1 MGAIVLAAK
10 ITHVPSLL
18 ISEREGP
25 LKGRR
30 EGPIN
35 SLKELG
41 RRARA
46 RGADT
51 FIIFDTHWL
60 SNFGFHLNAN
70 ERHRGVYTS
79 HEAPHMIQNMRYDYP
94 GNPALGDAIAAEAQA
109 LGLDVISHHV
119 ETLPLEYGAIVPM
132 HYMNADGAQ
141 KVISVAA
148 NLFATTEQNRRLGE
162 AVARAAEKSD
172 SRVAILASG
181 SMSHKLVSAD
191 QVGDGQWD
199 QMASEFNH
207 QVDLRVLELWRQKRY
222 PEFVRMLP
230 EYSTICKGEG
240 LMADTAMM
248 FGALGWDKYSGACEQ
263 LCDYFAS
270 SGSGQVTVEF
280 HVETA

>member
-1 MGAIVLAAK
+1 MGEIVLAAK

-41 RRARA
+41 RRARQ
-46 RGADT
+46 RGVDT
-51 FIIFDTHWL
+51 FVVFDTHWL

-70 ERHRGVYTS
+70 ARHRGVYTS
-79 HEAPHMIQNMRYDYP
+79 NEAPHMIQNMRYDYP
-94 GNPALGDAIAAEAQA
+94 GNPALGDAIAEESKA
-109 LGLDVISHHV
+109 LGIDTLSHQV
-119 ETLPLEYGAIVPM
+119 ETLPLEYGTIVPM
-132 HYMNADGAQ
+132 YYMNADSSM

-148 NLFATTEQNRRLGE
+148 NLFATTDENRRLGD
-162 AVARAAEKSD
+162 AVARAVKKSN

-181 SMSHKLVSAD
+181 SLSHKLVSAQ

-199 QMASEFNH
+199 QMSSEFNQ
-207 QVDLRVLELWRQKRY
+207 QVDLRVLELWEQKRY
-222 PEFVRMLP
+222 SEFVRMLP

-248 FGALGWDKYSGACEQ
+248 FGALGWEKFSGRSEQ

-270 SGSGQVTVEF
+270 SGSGQITVEF
-280 HVETA
+280 HLEAA